1 MHSSS
6 SIITIVCFDTTET
19 TTLYPSE
26 FIRFFRCFQGLG
38 LSLIH
43 FSYTR
48 LDTNWVFLPFDISP
62 FDFRLSST
70 PLKHFCAGFSL
81 CISFV
86 VQTRVHQCGF
96 LFPPADC

>member
-48 LDTNWVFLPFDISP
+48 LATNWVFFAFRYLA
-62 FDFRLSST
+62 FRLSTFFNSSHA
-70 PLKHFCAGFSL
+70 PLRGVFALHFIRC
-81 CISFV
+81 
-86 VQTRVHQCGF
+86 TN
-96 LFPPADC
+96 